1 MDLTE
6 RSWPGNKAIRQANQF
21 GEVWTWATSL
31 PRFLASSLSSKRT
44 ARFSSEEE
52 SAKGSYVV
60 KAATELSRIT
70 GVRVEALSDTRLPK
84 KGPGRAPN
92 DGNFVLTELEVQAGP
107 VADLTKWTMVKEWI
121 FDELAE
127 NKDWQGAYGA
137 KTVPRSGGLAVTANS
152 SEGVLSIG
160 EFFHAGP
167 FVNLAFDQKAGPEG
181 LPGFDA
187 KQKFKHANKEISW
200 TRKQEWKN
208 GQLYGTVFSGDNTVN
223 YLHKV
228 ITVDSPR
235 DLPISLGSDD
245 GIKVYL
251 NGKQI
256 LANNV
261 GRGAAPDQEKLTLN
275 LKKEKISSSQDS

>member
-1 MDLTE
+1 M
-6 RSWPGNKAIRQANQF
+6 
-21 GEVWTWATSL
+21 
-31 PRFLASSLSSKRT
+31 
-44 ARFSSEEE
+44 
-52 SAKGSYVV
+52 
-60 KAATELSRIT
+60 
-70 GVRVEALSDTRLPK
+70 
-84 KGPGRAPN
+84 
-92 DGNFVLTELEVQAGP
+92 
-107 VADLTKWTMVKEWI
+107 
-121 FDELAE
+121 
-127 NKDWQGAYGA
+127 
-137 KTVPRSGGLAVTANS
+137 
-152 SEGVLSIG
+152 
-160 EFFHAGP
+160 
-167 FVNLAFDQKAGPEG
+167 NLAFDQKAGPEG

-200 TRKQEWKN
+200 TRKPEWKN

-245 GIKVYL
+245 GIEVFL

-275 LKKEKISSSQDS
+275 LKKGENFLLLKIQRGRAVGLLFQGGFSGQAVAIHRNRVTVAKGIRFRGNFRQGKGKTQGPDLLEGQESQSF